1 MTSSLFYVR
10 TMSLALTVS
19 VLTFGLAAEVR
30 ADDWNDA
37 DHKWDQIAEG
47 NGNGGVMVSA
57 QEKWGRA
64 SNPELPASGP
74 VTTAGDDTTRQSNTA
89 APASEA
95 DAYFDFAH
103 CAVETNP
110 YGDDP
115 FTHGS
120 WVCAYPPPE
129 PGQDPPQDRPP
140 TTRELLLAAAT
151 LIHPD
156 GAGLRK
162 RPEGVSYTNRRIP
175 TLVNVT
181 HPTQTHTVRLLGRD
195 VTVTLTAQEY
205 TWDWGDDTPGTVT
218 SSPGAAWVT
227 GMDPNTDPALIRH
240 YYKAPGGWKSFLD
253 GPYPRATR
261 TITLT
266 TTWAGTATNPFT
278 GDTQTINGLV
288 TTTETTDPFRLD
300 HLIINNTD
308 TAEEKQ
314 GH

>member
-1 MTSSLFYVR
+1 MTSSLFHIR
-10 TMSLALTVS
+10 AMSLALTVS
-19 VLTFGLAAEVR
+19 VLTFGLAAEGR
-30 ADDWNDA
+30 ADDWDDA

-47 NGNGGVMVSA
+47 NGTGGVMVSA
-57 QEKWGRA
+57 QEKWGKS

-74 VTTAGDDTTRQSNTA
+74 VTTAGDDTTRQSNEAT
-89 APASEA
+89 PASEA
-95 DAYFDFAH
+95 GAYFDFAH
-103 CAVETNP
+103 CALESNP
-110 YGDDP
+110 FGDDP

-129 PGQDPPQDRPP
+129 PGQDAPQNRPP

-195 VTVTLTAQEY
+195 ITVTLTAQEY
-205 TWDWGDDTPGTVT
+205 TWNWGDDTPNTVT
-218 SSPGAAWVT
+218 SSPGAAWEE
-227 GMDPNTDPALIRH
+227 GMDPNTDPTLIRH
-240 YYKAPGGWKSFLD
+240 YYTAPGGWKSFLD
-253 GPYPRATR
+253 GPYPKATR

-308 TAEEKQ
+308 TSEEKQ

>member
-1 MTSSLFYVR
+1 MSRRHSLFLSIP
-10 TMSLALTVS
+10 TLALTVTLALMPRIAHAELPWDS
-19 VLTFGLAAEVR
+19 NFDAAIEDGNATVSGSIGGRESTPGNGSGNHVPSDDIPALTNSAEASPEAQVYA
-30 ADDWNDA
+30 ADDKCDGKTMHTVTLP
-37 DHKWDQIAEG
+37 DGTE
-47 NGNGGVMVSA
+47 SA
-57 QEKWGRA
+57 PFACAHITRSGT
-64 SNPELPASGP
+64 PES
-74 VTTAGDDTTRQSNTA
+74 AG
-89 APASEA
+89 
-95 DAYFDFAH
+95 
-103 CAVETNP
+103 AV
-110 YGDDP
+110 
-115 FTHGS
+115 
-120 WVCAYPPPE
+120 
-129 PGQDPPQDRPP
+129 P
-140 TTRELLLAAAT
+140 TTREILYYAAAT
-151 LIHPD
+151 IHAD

-181 HPTQTHTVRLLGRD
+181 HPTQTHTVTLLGRE

-218 SSPGAAWVT
+218 SSPGAAWVR

-240 YYKAPGGWKSFLD
+240 YYTAPEGWKSFLD
-253 GPYPRATR
+253 GPYPKATR

-278 GDTQTINGLV
+278 GETQTINGLV

>member
-1 MTSSLFYVR
+1 M
-10 TMSLALTVS
+10 
-19 VLTFGLAAEVR
+19 GLATPGAV
-30 ADDWNDA
+30 ADDGIPLDSPHFQVDGDGSTVKSVA
-37 DHKWDQIAEG
+37 SAA
-47 NGNGGVMVSA
+47 A
-57 QEKWGRA
+57 QEAANQESSGGQMA
-64 SNPELPASGP
+64 SDDRSR
-74 VTTAGDDTTRQSNTA
+74 TTADASASPEAQVYAADDKCDGKTMHTVTLPDGTESAPFACAHITRSGT
-89 APASEA
+89 
-95 DAYFDFAH
+95 
-103 CAVETNP
+103 
-110 YGDDP
+110 
-115 FTHGS
+115 
-120 WVCAYPPPE
+120 PE
-129 PGQDPPQDRPP
+129 SAGRVP
-140 TTRELLLAAAT
+140 TTREILYYAAAT
-151 LIHPD
+151 IHAD

-181 HPTQTHTVRLLGRD
+181 HPTQTHTITLLGRE

-218 SSPGAAWVT
+218 SSPGAAWEE
-227 GMDPNTDPALIRH
+227 GMDPNTDPTLIRH
-240 YYKAPGGWKSFLD
+240 YYTPPGGWKSFLD
-253 GPYPRATR
+253 GPYPQATR

-308 TAEEKQ
+308 TSEEKQ

>member
-1 MTSSLFYVR
+1 MNNRLLTA
-10 TMSLALTVS
+10 TSLASTLSLSIIFVCIPSIAVADEGDGGRYGSHTE
-19 VLTFGLAAEVR
+19 A
-30 ADDWNDA
+30 ADDGIHQSIWEYQTA
-37 DHKWDQIAEG
+37 TAPG
-47 NGNGGVMVSA
+47 NS
-57 QEKWGRA
+57 
-64 SNPELPASGP
+64 SPSTS
-74 VTTAGDDTTRQSNTA
+74 TTAGDDTTRQSNTA
-89 APASEA
+89 TPASEA
-95 DAYFDFAH
+95 GAYFDFAH
-103 CAVETNP
+103 CALESNP
-110 YGDDP
+110 FGDDP

-129 PGQDPPQDRPP
+129 PGQDAPQNRPP

-181 HPTQTHTVRLLGRD
+181 HPTQTHTVTLLGRD
-195 VTVTLTAQEY
+195 VTVILTAQEY
-205 TWDWGDDTPGTVT
+205 TWDWGDDTPNTVT
-218 SSPGAAWVT
+218 SSPGAAWEE
-227 GMDPNTDPALIRH
+227 GMDPNTDPTLIRH
-240 YYKAPGGWKSFLD
+240 YYTAPGGWKSFLD
-253 GPYPRATR
+253 GPYPQATR

-308 TAEEKQ
+308 TSEEKQ